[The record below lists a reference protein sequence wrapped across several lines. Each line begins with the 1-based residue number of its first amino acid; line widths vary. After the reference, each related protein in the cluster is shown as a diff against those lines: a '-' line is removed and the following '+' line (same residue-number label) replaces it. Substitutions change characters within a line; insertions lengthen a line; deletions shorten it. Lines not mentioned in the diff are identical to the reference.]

1 MTIIESQQ
9 AVINDLNAENE
20 ALDGGTVR
28 TITLEIE
35 LTYDA
40 DMMHGDDPDGVEWF
54 RNCVLQNDGNGEENN
69 LLLHS
74 NAIGD
79 TLGEVRV
86 TSIKGE
92 VEL

>member
-1 MTIIESQQ
+1 MR
-9 AVINDLNAENE
+9 V
-20 ALDGGTVR
+20 
-28 TITLEIE
+28 ITLEIE

-40 DMMHGDDPDGVEWF
+40 DMMHGDEPDAVEWF
-54 RNCVLQNDGNGEENN
+54 RDFVLQNDGNGEENN

-74 NAIGD
+74 NAIRD

-92 VEL
+92 REATE